1 MTSPAPWRLAI
12 AAPAR
17 RALARLPE
25 QAVAAVIET
34 VLAVAAD
41 PYRLGK
47 PLRFEFE
54 GLCVARRGPYR
65 VIYDI
70 DEKRHT
76 VTAVAVGHRSDI
88 YRRR

>member
-1 MTSPAPWRLAI
+1 MTSSAPWRLTI
-12 AAPAR
+12 APPAR
-17 RALARLPE
+17 RGLARLPE
-25 QAVAAVIET
+25 KAVAAVSET

-54 GLCVARRGPYR
+54 GLRVARRGPYR
-65 VIYDI
+65 VIYAI
-70 DEKRHT
+70 DEERRT
-76 VTAVAVGHRSDI
+76 VTVVAIGHRADV

>member
-1 MTSPAPWRLAI
+1 VSSPAPWRLAI

-17 RALARLPE
+17 RGLARLPE
-25 QAVAAVIET
+25 KAVAAVIET
-34 VLAVAAD
+34 VLAVAAN

-54 GLCVARRGPYR
+54 GLRVARRGPYR

-76 VTAVAVGHRSDI
+76 VTVVAIGHRADV
-88 YRRR
+88 YRRQ